1 MAVRPPKKLDR
12 QALWNYALRA
22 LGGRAMT
29 SGELSV
35 RLRRRAERV
44 ADADEV
50 LVQLKDHGYLNDRRF
65 AENFTAA
72 RLENQGLG
80 KQRVLRDLRQHRVAP
95 SLAEKAVQDA
105 YASTDEVAL
114 IEDYLRRK
122 YRNVDLRKQLSDPSK
137 LASAFRRLRYA
148 GFSAG
153 NSIRVLKRFSEQ
165 AGELEES
172 EEDSPGPE

>member
-1 MAVRPPKKLDR
+1 MATGEVR
-12 QALWNYALRA
+12 A
-22 LGGRAMT
+22 
-29 SGELSV
+29 
-35 RLRRRAERV
+35 RLNRRA
-44 ADADEV
+44 ADAADVDQV
-50 LVQLKDHGYLNDRRF
+50 LDKLKDYGYLDDRKF
-65 AENFTAA
+65 AENFAAA

-95 SLAEKAVQDA
+95 ALAEKTVQHT

-114 IEDYLRRK
+114 IEDYLARK
-122 YRNVDLRKQLSDPSK
+122 FRNVDLPKKLSDPSK
-137 LASAFRRLRYA
+137 LASVFRRLRYA

-153 NSIRVLKRFSEQ
+153 NAIRVLKRFSEQ